1 MAELGS
7 PSVTFLE
14 SSDEGFFTL
23 PETAVRKLMMGLFC
37 LVATSQLPAQQLESR
52 PIPSRDIQ
60 AYSYQSP
67 SMGRRYDII
76 VGLPVGYEAN
86 PEKKYPALI
95 VTDGNHVFPV
105 ANDAAR
111 SLMEQ
116 QVIEGLFVISIGEP
130 FEEGDSAWTR
140 RRVHEFSPPD
150 WAMTDPFGQ
159 LVASGVCQRYRLEP
173 GKCVGGAPQFL
184 DMIVSE
190 LVPRLTG
197 KYRIDP
203 NQLGLFGVSAG
214 GFFAAWTIFQK
225 NSPFTKYIIS
235 SPAMA
240 YGDGE
245 IFRQEERYAAANK
258 DLKIGIYMASGSLEI
273 DDPFLEGI
281 GRIVSG
287 QAHLGAML
295 RSRKYP
301 SLKLTSEI
309 HHGLGHG
316 DAAGTTLARGIRVL
330 YGK

>member
-1 MAELGS
+1 MRVLMTDLLCLMAAS
-7 PSVTFLE
+7 PMV
-14 SSDEGFFTL
+14 
-23 PETAVRKLMMGLFC
+23 
-37 LVATSQLPAQQLESR
+37 AQQLEPR

-60 AYSYQSP
+60 AYNYQSP

-76 VGLPVGYEAN
+76 VGLPVGYQAN

-95 VTDGNHVFPV
+95 ITDGNHAFPI

-116 QVIEGLFVISIGEP
+116 HVIEGLFVISIGEP

-140 RRVHEFSPPD
+140 RRVHEFSTPD
-150 WAMTDPFGQ
+150 WAMADPFGQ
-159 LVASGVCQRYRLEP
+159 LVASGVCQRYRSEP

-190 LVPRLTG
+190 LLPRLTG

-258 DLKIGIYMASGSLEI
+258 DLKVGIYMASGSLEI
-273 DDPFLEGI
+273 DDPYLEGI

-287 QAHLGAML
+287 QAHLGALL
-295 RSRKYP
+295 RSRNYQ

-316 DAAGTTLARGIRVL
+316 DAAGTTLTRGIRVL